1 MHAYVKRGRLC
12 VATRHSTI
20 KLGGRAQKMLRNQNL
35 YYVYDGHRSNLLN
48 LCVSRSCILFI
59 LVEFYL
65 YT

>member
-1 MHAYVKRGRLC
+1 
-12 VATRHSTI
+12 
-20 KLGGRAQKMLRNQNL
+20 MLRNQNL